1 MHRKE
6 QIKKLCQEV
15 KNVISSSLKENNFE
29 SDKKDEFDFLQGI
42 KKKLENI
49 NENFKNEIK
58 ELEESSDWDNFC
70 ISFFGETNAGK
81 STIIDTLRII
91 YNEESRL
98 QSIMENQK
106 EVNEF
111 FNQNNEY
118 YSKLVESVGQ
128 MKTFIKDLEQNK
140 ATFETEKD
148 AFYKEKQQKE
158 AEFEQYREDYE
169 KLKAFIKDLEQNKAT
184 FETEK
189 DTFYKEKQQ
198 KEAEFE
204 QYRENYEKLKAF
216 YKIKRFSAKAL
227 VISALSSGFI
237 TAGIYTVIQYFI

>member
-1 MHRKE
+1 MHSKE
-6 QIKKLCQEV
+6 QINKHYQEV

-49 NENFKNEIK
+49 NETFKNEIT

-128 MKTFIKDLEQNK
+128 IKTFIKDLEQNK
-140 ATFETEKD
+140 TTFETEKD
-148 AFYKEKQQKE
+148 IFYKEKQQ
-158 AEFEQYREDYE
+158 YRED
-169 KLKAFIKDLEQNKAT
+169 
-184 FETEK
+184 
-189 DTFYKEKQQ
+189 
-198 KEAEFE
+198 
-204 QYRENYEKLKAF
+204 YEKLKAF

>member
-1 MHRKE
+1 MRNCPNCNYKNDDANNFCKNCGTKLTENPEKNQTTENISNSEITAKE
-6 QIKKLCQEV
+6 ITKHYQEIK
-15 KNVISSSLKENNFE
+15 NSISSALTENNFDA
-29 SDKKDEFDFLQGI
+29 SQKDEMEFLQGI
-42 KKKLENI
+42 KTKLNKI
-49 NENFKNEIK
+49 NEDFKNEIT

-98 QSIMENQK
+98 QNIIENQK
-106 EVNEF
+106 EVKDF

-140 ATFETEKD
+140 TTFEAEKD
-148 AFYKEKQQKE
+148 SFYKEKQQ
-158 AEFEQYREDYE
+158 YRED
-169 KLKAFIKDLEQNKAT
+169 
-184 FETEK
+184 
-189 DTFYKEKQQ
+189 
-198 KEAEFE
+198 
-204 QYRENYEKLKAF
+204 YEKLKAF